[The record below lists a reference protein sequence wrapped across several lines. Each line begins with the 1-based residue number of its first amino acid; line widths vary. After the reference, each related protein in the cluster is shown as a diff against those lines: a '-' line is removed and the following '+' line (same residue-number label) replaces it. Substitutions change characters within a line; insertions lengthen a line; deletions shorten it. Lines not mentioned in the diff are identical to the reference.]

1 MENWM
6 IGTRFI
12 ILFYCVLRYFRGS
25 MENTALVVL
34 FMLLYISAVT
44 TAYLL
49 RKTSLKTLFRMLSVT
64 ILAVSSVLATELF
77 LLLMSADIYEIASS
91 YIDDWRFLPVF
102 AAVPAF
108 LSIDTG
114 VVLEYVLASLMSL
127 LVFLIAQKLIQN
139 VGALKEAN
147 EELRDSIDDLSAR
160 LSAGTEYEA
169 QLRYLSQIEERNTL
183 AQKIHDEVGHT
194 LAGSILQLEAVGL
207 IMEKDAAKA
216 GEMVRNVTENL
227 KKGMESIRSTLRA
240 IKPASEQLGIN
251 RLKLILEEF
260 TLNNRIETDFSY
272 EGRLE
277 VITHMQWSIL
287 TDNMREAL
295 TNSLKHSSASAV
307 RVKIE
312 VMNKVI
318 KMEVKDNGRGEAA
331 IKKGMGI
338 AGMEERTGAA
348 GGKLIID
355 GSDGFSVITLLP
367 VENDPE
373 RRIAAGRTG
382 KQQPGEQQHISR
394 TAAHSGGAYADQGI
408 DS

>member
-127 LVFLIAQKLIQN
+127 LVFLLAQKFIHGI
-139 VGALKEAN
+139 GALKKAN
-147 EELRDSIDDLSAR
+147 EELRDRIDDLSAR

-194 LAGSILQLEAVGL
+194 LAGSIIQLEAVGL
-207 IMEKDAAKA
+207 IMENDAAKA

-318 KMEVKDNGRGEAA
+318 KMEVRDNGRGEAA

-367 VENDPE
+367 VEYDPE

-382 KQQPGEQQHISR
+382 KQQPGEQQHISH
-394 TAAHSGGAYADQGI
+394 TADQSGGAYADQGI

>member
-102 AAVPAF
+102 AAVPAL

-127 LVFLIAQKLIQN
+127 LIFLIAQKLIQN

-194 LAGSILQLEAVGL
+194 LAGSIIQLEAVGL

-260 TLNNRIETDFSY
+260 TLNNRIETEFSY
-272 EGRLE
+272 EGRLDA
-277 VITHMQWSIL
+277 ITHMQWSIL

-382 KQQPGEQQHISR
+382 KQQPGEQHISR
-394 TAAHSGGAYADQGI
+394 TVDQSGGAYADQGI

>member
-6 IGTRFI
+6 IGARFI

-44 TAYLL
+44 TACLL
-49 RKTSLKTLFRMLSVT
+49 RKTSLKTLFRVLSVT
-64 ILAVSSVLATELF
+64 ILAVSSVMAYELF
-77 LLLMSADIYEIASS
+77 LLLMSADIYEIVSA
-91 YIDDWRFLPVF
+91 YTDDWKALPVF

-108 LSIDTG
+108 FSIDTG
-114 VVLEYVLASLMSL
+114 VVLEYVMASLMCL
-127 LVFLIAQKLIQN
+127 LVFLLARKFIYSL
-139 VGALKEAN
+139 GALQKAN
-147 EELRDSIDDLSAR
+147 EDLRDRIDDLTAR
-160 LSAGTEYEA
+160 LSAGSEYEA
-169 QLRYLSQIEERNTL
+169 QLRYLSQIEERNAL

-194 LAGSILQLEAVGL
+194 LAGSIIQLEAVGL
-207 IMEKDAAKA
+207 IMEKDPAKA

-227 KKGMESIRSTLRA
+227 KEGMESIRSTLRA
-240 IKPASEQLGIN
+240 IKPAPEQLGIN

-260 TLNNRIETDFSY
+260 TLNNGIETEFSH
-272 EGRLE
+272 EGRLD
-277 VITHMQWSIL
+277 VITHMQWSIM

-295 TNSLKHSSASAV
+295 TNSLKHSSASRV
-307 RVKIE
+307 RVRID

-318 KMEVKDNGRGEAA
+318 KMEVRDNGKGETVV
-331 IKKGMGI
+331 KKGMGL

-367 VENDPE
+367 VEN
-373 RRIAAGRTG
+373 
-382 KQQPGEQQHISR
+382 
-394 TAAHSGGAYADQGI
+394 
-408 DS
+408 

>member
-1 MENWM
+1 
-6 IGTRFI
+6 
-12 ILFYCVLRYFRGS
+12 
-25 MENTALVVL
+25 
-34 FMLLYISAVT
+34 
-44 TAYLL
+44 
-49 RKTSLKTLFRMLSVT
+49 
-64 ILAVSSVLATELF
+64 
-77 LLLMSADIYEIASS
+77 LMSADIYEIVSA
-91 YIDDWRFLPVF
+91 YIDDWKVLPVF

-127 LVFLIAQKLIQN
+127 LVFLLAQKFIHGI
-139 VGALKEAN
+139 GALKKAN
-147 EELRDSIDDLSAR
+147 EELRDRIDDLSAR

-194 LAGSILQLEAVGL
+194 LAGSIIQLEAVGL
-207 IMEKDAAKA
+207 IMENDAAKA

-318 KMEVKDNGRGEAA
+318 KMEVRDNGRGEAA

-367 VENDPE
+367 VEYDPE

-382 KQQPGEQQHISR
+382 KQQPGEQQHISH
-394 TAAHSGGAYADQGI
+394 TADQSGGAYADQGI

>member
-49 RKTSLKTLFRMLSVT
+49 RKTSLKTLFRMLSVA
-64 ILAVSSVLATELF
+64 ILAVSSVMATELF
-77 LLLMSADIYEIASS
+77 LLLMSADIYEIVSA
-91 YIDDWRFLPVF
+91 YIDDWKVLPVF

-127 LVFLIAQKLIQN
+127 LVFLLAQKFIHGI
-139 VGALKEAN
+139 GALKKAN
-147 EELRDSIDDLSAR
+147 EELRDRIDDLSAR

-194 LAGSILQLEAVGL
+194 LAGSIIQLEAVGL
-207 IMEKDAAKA
+207 IMENDAAKA

-318 KMEVKDNGRGEAA
+318 KMEVRDNGRGEAA

-367 VENDPE
+367 VEYDPE

-382 KQQPGEQQHISR
+382 KQQPGEQQHISH
-394 TAAHSGGAYADQGI
+394 TADQSGGAYADQGI

>member
-12 ILFYCVLRYFRGS
+12 ILFYCVLRYFQGS
-25 MENTALVVL
+25 TENTAHVVL

-49 RKTSLKTLFRMLSVT
+49 RKTSLKTLFRMLSVA
-64 ILAVSSVLATELF
+64 ILAVSSVLASELF
-77 LLLMSADIYEIASS
+77 LLLMSADIYEIVFA
-91 YIDDWRFLPVF
+91 YIDDWKPLPVF
-102 AAVPAF
+102 AAIPVL
-108 LSIDTG
+108 LSIDS
-114 VVLEYVLASLMSL
+114 VVALEYVLASLMCL
-127 LVFLIAQKLIQN
+127 LVFLLSRKHIHDLGVVQK
-139 VGALKEAN
+139 AN
-147 EELRDSIDDLSAR
+147 EELRDRLDELSAR

-194 LAGSILQLEAVGL
+194 LAGSIIQLEAVQL
-207 IMEKDAAKA
+207 IMENDKARA
-216 GEMVRNVTENL
+216 GEIVSNVTENL

-260 TLNNRIETDFSY
+260 TLNNRIETELSY
-272 EGRLE
+272 EGRLD
-277 VITHMQWSIL
+277 VITHMQWGVL

-295 TNSLKHSSASAV
+295 TNSLKHSSASAIRV
-307 RVKIE
+307 RIE
-312 VMNKVI
+312 VMSRVI
-318 KMEVKDNGRGEAA
+318 KMEVRDNGRGEAA
-331 IKKGMGI
+331 VKKGMGI

-355 GSDGFSVITLLP
+355 GSEGFSVITLLP
-367 VENDPE
+367 VENEP
-373 RRIAAGRTG
+373 GRL
-382 KQQPGEQQHISR
+382 KASNN
-394 TAAHSGGAYADQGI
+394 A
-408 DS
+408 